1 MDIHNDAY
9 GNGELTMWQDALI
22 FTSILIVFI
31 VAGIMGYFFA
41 KLREDCGDG
50 EEEMG
55 TSRDVAYKDDFVD
68 FTAEKFANGL
78 EK

>member
-22 FTSILIVFI
+22 STSILIVFI

-50 EEEMG
+50 AEEMG
-55 TSRDVAYKDDFVD
+55 TSRNVAYKDDFVD
-68 FTAEKFANGL
+68 FTAEKLANGL

>member
-22 FTSILIVFI
+22 STSILIVFI

-50 EEEMG
+50 AEEMG

-68 FTAEKFANGL
+68 FSL

>member
-41 KLREDCGDG
+41 KLREDCCDG
-50 EEEMG
+50 AEEMG